1 MSSIKNIELPD
12 IGDFDE
18 VEVIEIL
25 VSVGDTIAADDSI
38 MTLES
43 DKASM
48 EIPSPFAGTVT
59 QININIGDKIKQG
72 DSLISLEIT
81 QESEES
87 TIEEEESS
95 ESVAETST
103 KIVPVVVPD
112 IGDFDEVEVIEIL
125 VSVGDELNEEDS
137 IITLES
143 DKASMEIP
151 TPVSGTVSSINISLG
166 DKLKLGDLILEMQSS
181 GTTQTEVAVKE
192 APSAPAPSKPATVI
206 APAPTAN
213 TNESVSNVPAGDSH
227 ASPSIRKL
235 ARELGVDLSKVT
247 GSGQKGR
254 VLDADLKAYVKQII
268 TSGTTGSAIPKVP
281 VIDFSKFGETELQP
295 LSRINKLSGKHLSA
309 CWLNIPHVTQFDEVN
324 IDQMETFRQEQK
336 AKGVKL
342 TPLVFIMKAVIQ
354 ALKQHPRLNS
364 ALDESGENL
373 IIKKYFNLGIAM
385 DTPNGLV
392 VPVIRDVD
400 QKSLSDLASELA
412 ETSAKARDG
421 KLKPGDMQGAGFTI
435 SSLGGIGGTQF
446 TPIVNAPEVAIL
458 GVSRS
463 QTKPIWDGKNFV
475 PTLMLPLALSY
486 DHRVIDGAQG
496 GRFMADLNSI
506 LQDIREILL

>member
-38 MTLES
+38 ITLES

-48 EIPSPFAGTVT
+48 EIPSPSAGTVT

-213 TNESVSNVPAGDSH
+213 TN
-227 ASPSIRKL
+227 
-235 ARELGVDLSKVT
+235 
-247 GSGQKGR
+247 
-254 VLDADLKAYVKQII
+254 
-268 TSGTTGSAIPKVP
+268 
-281 VIDFSKFGETELQP
+281 
-295 LSRINKLSGKHLSA
+295 
-309 CWLNIPHVTQFDEVN
+309 
-324 IDQMETFRQEQK
+324 
-336 AKGVKL
+336 
-342 TPLVFIMKAVIQ
+342 
-354 ALKQHPRLNS
+354 
-364 ALDESGENL
+364 
-373 IIKKYFNLGIAM
+373 
-385 DTPNGLV
+385 
-392 VPVIRDVD
+392 
-400 QKSLSDLASELA
+400 
-412 ETSAKARDG
+412 
-421 KLKPGDMQGAGFTI
+421 
-435 SSLGGIGGTQF
+435 
-446 TPIVNAPEVAIL
+446 
-458 GVSRS
+458 
-463 QTKPIWDGKNFV
+463 
-475 PTLMLPLALSY
+475 
-486 DHRVIDGAQG
+486 
-496 GRFMADLNSI
+496 
-506 LQDIREILL
+506 